1 MLTVSDFSKAAKDLK
16 VPVAAIRAVCEVE
29 APRGGFLPTGEPT
42 ILFERHIFSRL
53 TNRRYDARHPDISNK
68 SPGGYGPASAQ
79 HARLQKAV
87 QLDKPAALKSASWGR
102 FQILGLNHVQAGF
115 TSLQDFINAMYR
127 SEQSQLEAFVDFIK
141 NDKRL
146 LNALQTLNWTAF
158 ARIYNGPAYRIN
170 RYDTRLQ
177 LAYDRYA

>member
-1 MLTVSDFSKAAKDLK
+1 MLRESDMLKAAQELQ
-16 VPVAAIRAVCEVE
+16 VPVAVIKAVCEVE
-29 APRGGFLPTGEPT
+29 APRGGFLPTGEPI

-68 SPGGYGPASAQ
+68 SPGGYGPSSAQ

-87 QLDKPAALKSASWGR
+87 RLDRLAALKSASWGR

-115 TSLQDFINAMYR
+115 TSMQDFINAMYR
-127 SEQSQLEAFVDFIK
+127 DEQSHLEAFVNFIK
-141 NDKRL
+141 NDRRL
-146 LNALQTLNWTAF
+146 LNALQNFDWAAF

-170 RYDTRLQ
+170 RYDTKLQ
-177 LAYDRYA
+177 LAYHRYA